1 MKKGIQQV
9 KSSQQICLN
18 TYNNMAKSL
27 YYNTVSPLLLST
39 IQDLMKT
46 SIFDDFRLVGGT
58 SLSLQLGH
66 RQSVDIDLFTDCIY
80 ESVDFKTID
89 DYLRKHYAY
98 VDTFET
104 DIVGMGKS
112 YYIGNSKYDCIKL
125 DLFYTD
131 PFIRPFLLIDGLRLA
146 SLEEIAAMKIDV
158 VSRSGRK
165 KDFWDIHELMKIFSI
180 EDMLHLHEERHPYSH
195 DKQEIITNFSSF
207 ENADIDFD
215 PICLRRKYWEIIKLD
230 LIEAVQ
236 QMQ

>member
-1 MKKGIQQV
+1 MDKV
-9 KSSQQICLN
+9 
-18 TYNNMAKSL
+18 L

-39 IQDLMKT
+39 LQDLMKT
-46 SIFDDFRLVGGT
+46 SVFDDFRLVGGT

-66 RQSVDIDLFTDCIY
+66 RQSVDIDLFTDCMY
-80 ESVDFKTID
+80 DSVDFKSID
-89 DYLRKHYAY
+89 DYFRKQYAY
-98 VDTFET
+98 VDTFKT

-112 YYIGNSKYDCIKL
+112 YYIGNSKNDCIKL

-131 PFIRPFLLIDGLRLA
+131 SYIRPILLIDGLRLA

-165 KDFWDIHELMKIFSI
+165 KDFWDIHELMEVFSI
-180 EDMLHLHEERHPYSH
+180 DEMLHLHEERYPYSH

-215 PICLRRKYWEIIKLD
+215 PICLRKKYWEIIKLD

-236 QMQ
+236 QIL

>member
-1 MKKGIQQV
+1 MQQV
-9 KSSQQICLN
+9 KSSQQIYLN

-39 IQDLMKT
+39 LQDLMKT
-46 SIFDDFRLVGGT
+46 SVFDDFRLVGGT

-158 VSRSGRK
+158 VSRGGRK
-165 KDFWDIHELMKIFSI
+165 KDFWDIHELMEIFSI

-215 PICLRRKYWEIIKLD
+215 PICLRKKYWEIIKLD

-236 QMQ
+236 QIQ